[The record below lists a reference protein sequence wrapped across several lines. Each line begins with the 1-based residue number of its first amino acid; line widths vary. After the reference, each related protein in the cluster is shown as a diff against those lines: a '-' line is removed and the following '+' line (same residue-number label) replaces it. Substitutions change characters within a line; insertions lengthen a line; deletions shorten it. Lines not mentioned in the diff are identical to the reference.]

1 MAPTLNITI
10 QDVFNRLGGIDDKI
24 EVVFKEQA
32 ETSSALKVLTAVLE
46 ERCKQ
51 HRKDIDAVAG
61 AGRENAAEIVDINK
75 RLDATRDYA
84 KGGFGVGKIA
94 IGIIIWILTTFG
106 AAVTAGYITVQ
117 NVHAQPQAPAASTTT
132 TP

>member
-10 QDVFNRLGGIDDKI
+10 QDVFNRLGDIDGRI
-24 EVVFKEQA
+24 EEGVKAQTK
-32 ETSSALKVLTAVLE
+32 TSTALEVLSAVLE

-61 AGRENAAEIVDINK
+61 AGRENAEAIVTINK
-75 RLDATRDYA
+75 RMDTTRDFA
-84 KGGFGVGKIA
+84 KGGFGVGKLA

-117 NVHAQPQAPAASTTT
+117 NVHAQPQAQTQQSQPI
-132 TP
+132 P